1 MSVHHGVCQRTG
13 LPAEGFA
20 GPGLRTPP
28 SPLPPQCK
36 PAARPNLGQHRER
49 SASPLPGRSRV
60 IPGRRENPR
69 SPSSPCPTVQPAVPA
84 ICGVRASPC
93 ATLRSASPSESHMS
107 HQCALPEP
115 IALGT
120 EPLNPVREGGM
131 LSLALSS
138 RGGEPCSE
146 PSADGAPLSLLSLRC
161 ETFAHRTCQGVRFP
175 VRSLGRSD
183 RIKKEV
189 AVWMKR
195 ELSAR
200 KS

>member
-1 MSVHHGVCQRTG
+1 MPGVGRGGSSQPQVKRTVTFSRWTHSQPGAAWQKGSRENKYPGLTRSVSLPNSVGTSHWPTPAGSWSRGRLVRQSTQASLLGHRAEQRRAGRTESTWHVRPSRRVPENG

-69 SPSSPCPTVQPAVPA
+69 SPSSPCPTVRPAVPA

-93 ATLRSASPSESHMS
+93 ATDP
-107 HQCALPEP
+107 
-115 IALGT
+115 
-120 EPLNPVREGGM
+120 
-131 LSLALSS
+131 
-138 RGGEPCSE
+138 
-146 PSADGAPLSLLSLRC
+146 SLRIP
-161 ETFAHRTCQGVRFP
+161 E
-175 VRSLGRSD
+175 
-183 RIKKEV
+183 
-189 AVWMKR
+189 
-195 ELSAR
+195 
-200 KS
+200 